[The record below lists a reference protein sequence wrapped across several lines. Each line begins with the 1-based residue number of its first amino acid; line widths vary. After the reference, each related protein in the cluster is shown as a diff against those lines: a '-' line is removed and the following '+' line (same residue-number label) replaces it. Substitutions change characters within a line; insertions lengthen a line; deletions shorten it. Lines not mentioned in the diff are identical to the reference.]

1 MKQDRIQL
9 NNGSLIPQVGLGVF
23 QIPDDED
30 AKRACLQ
37 AFEAGYRHIDTAH
50 HYYNERGVGQAVK
63 ESGIPREE
71 LWITSKLWPDEYG
84 EAITGKAIDEM
95 LARLDMAYL
104 DLLLL
109 HQQVGDYIGAW
120 KAMEQ
125 AVREGKV
132 RAIGLSNFES
142 GRLEEI
148 LEICTIAPAV
158 LQVECHPYYQQHDL
172 LKRVEAHGTRLECWF
187 PIGHGDPKL
196 IGEPVFAELAQKYG
210 KSPVQ
215 IILRWHVQEGHI
227 VMPKSSNPA
236 HLRDNLNL
244 FDFALTEEEM
254 NRIRALDS
262 GVRYHNLTL
271 EQQEEKYLNIK
282 LSGK

>member
-1 MKQDRIQL
+1 MKQDRIRL

-37 AFEAGYRHIDTAH
+37 AFEVGYRHIDTAH

-95 LARLDMAYL
+95 LARLDMDYL

-120 KAMEQ
+120 KAMER

>member
-1 MKQDRIQL
+1 MKQDRIRL

-95 LARLDMAYL
+95 LARLDMDYL

-120 KAMEQ
+120 KAMER

-172 LKRVEAHGTRLECWF
+172 LKRIEAHGTRLECWF

>member
-95 LARLDMAYL
+95 LARLDMDYL

-120 KAMEQ
+120 KAMER

-142 GRLEEI
+142 GRLDEI

-172 LKRVEAHGTRLECWF
+172 LKRIEAHGTRLECWF

-244 FDFALTEEEM
+244 FDFALTEDEM